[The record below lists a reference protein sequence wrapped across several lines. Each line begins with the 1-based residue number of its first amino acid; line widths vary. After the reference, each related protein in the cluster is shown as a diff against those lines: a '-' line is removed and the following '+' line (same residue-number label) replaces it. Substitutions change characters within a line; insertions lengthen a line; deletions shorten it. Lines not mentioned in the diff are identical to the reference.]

1 MAYTEKHLDKAG
13 AKALTRAWGGDNAAM
28 VKKGAGKPKAAPAKK
43 PAGGKKS
50 GSK

>member
-13 AKALTRAWGGDNAAM
+13 AKALMQAWGGTNAGM
-28 VKKGAGKPKAAPAKK
+28 VKGTGKKGTPGGSKK

-50 GSK
+50 SK

>member
-13 AKALTRAWGGDNAAM
+13 AKALTKAWGGDNAAM
-28 VKKGAGKPKAAPAKK
+28 VKKSAGKPPTKK

-50 GSK
+50 GK